1 MPWAI
6 QTVQAVVFT
15 PDQPSAYGLF
25 EAAFGRAPTTLQ
37 TATAPAI
44 GTMAAETG
52 ADGQWTIQVTPGRID
67 IFASPIMT
75 MTEPAPFVPLP
86 GPGKAKESLS
96 AVAAVVADMCATVNR
111 LAWVVRSVC
120 ETDTDLAAAD
130 LFSECSGLPRAKVST
145 RDNFLQTNRP
155 IEMPGLQ
162 DAVLN
167 RLIQWRT
174 EMVQFF
180 DISAVMGTAGTPT
193 FTQQE
198 RHAISLN
205 VDLNIIPQ
213 AGVLPSDRV
222 RELVHDLAR
231 LSAEFTA
238 ADVPG
243 IAV

>member
-25 EAAFGRAPTTLQ
+25 EAAFGRAPTTFQ

-44 GTMAAETG
+44 GTMASAVGT
-52 ADGQWTIQVTPGRID
+52 DGQRTIQVTPGRID
-67 IFASPIMT
+67 IFASPIPT
-75 MTEPAPFVPLP
+75 MTEPVPFVPLP
-86 GPGKAKESLS
+86 EPVKAKESLS
-96 AVAAVVADMCATVNR
+96 AAAAAVAGKCSTVLR
-111 LAWVVRSVC
+111 LAWVVRSVH
-120 ETDTDLAAAD
+120 ETVTDLAAAD
-130 LFSECSGLPRAKVST
+130 LFSEYSGLPRARMSE

-167 RLIQWRT
+167 RLVQWRT
-174 EMVQFF
+174 ETVQLL
-180 DISAVMGTAGTPT
+180 DISAVMGTAGVPT
-193 FTQQE
+193 VTQRE

-205 VDLNIIPQ
+205 VDLNVIPLK
-213 AGVLPSDRV
+213 GVLPGDRV
-222 RELVHDLAR
+222 GELVHDLAR
-231 LSAEFTA
+231 LSTEFA
-238 ADVPG
+238 ATDAPG